1 MDGKAAQDSD
11 TTLHGTAPC
20 ENPTGAG
27 HGQGGCAPRRG
38 NCMHSHM
45 SASMHRHTH
54 AHTHERTLGKH
65 AHTGAHLNPYRR
77 MLRLRHFG
85 PSTGRQYMKILPQR
99 SWMVPRAAQLG
110 EME

>member
-1 MDGKAAQDSD
+1 MMAQYVEIKAA
-11 TTLHGTAPC
+11 
-20 ENPTGAG
+20 NPDCLLFYRMGDFYELFFTDAEV
-27 HGQGGCAPRRG
+27 
-38 NCMHSHM
+38 
-45 SASMHRHTH
+45 AS
-54 AHTHERTLGKH
+54 RTLGKH